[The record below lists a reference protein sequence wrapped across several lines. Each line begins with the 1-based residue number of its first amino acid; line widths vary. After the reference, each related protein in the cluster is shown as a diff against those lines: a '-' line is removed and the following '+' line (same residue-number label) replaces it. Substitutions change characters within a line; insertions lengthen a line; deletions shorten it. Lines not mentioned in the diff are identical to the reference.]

1 MGNVEIANTGS
12 LTVASIG
19 SLTTSSN
26 TGGEVALN
34 PHGGQLSAG
43 RTHGYG
49 FVHEAVVQLRG
60 DAGQRQVAD
69 AEVAVTSSGGGHP
82 GGAILFTT
90 DRG

>member
-1 MGNVEIANTGS
+1 MRDENDLYLADHLAALAETHANLVFVPVLSEPAGE
-12 LTVASIG
+12 
-19 SLTTSSN
+19 N
-26 TGGEVALN
+26 TR
-34 PHGGQLSAG
+34 
-43 RTHGYG
+43 RTG

-60 DAGQRQVAD
+60 DADQRQVAG